1 MSLVLDEHRGY
12 LSDNVRLAAF
22 ERAITATVRPGDV
35 VIDLGSGTGILGL
48 LATRAGAA
56 RVYAVEGT
64 ALGGLAREIA
74 TANNVADRIRVVR
87 GWSTWVSLPELAD
100 VVVTDQ
106 IGHFGIEAG
115 LFEYLPDAT
124 RRLLKPG
131 GRTIPMAMSWRMA
144 PVECVE
150 LRESIDFW
158 RERRAGFDLTP
169 VVPPAEASGYPTTLA
184 REALLSVPATLATAA
199 TATVPLSGLID
210 GRMSFEITRPGTFD
224 GLAGW
229 FVAELSPGVTFTNG
243 PETAERI
250 NRRQVVLPVQPV
262 RVQQGDRVCARVRF
276 RPATLMVHWQVEVTD
291 AAGRER
297 MRVHRSTFQGMLVA
311 PEDLATRTP
320 SARPILSRRGIARR
334 MALELC
340 DGARTIEQIEAE
352 LRSAFPDVLP
362 SDEEVAA
369 FVSEVIGSDLA

>member
-1 MSLVLDEHRGY
+1 M
-12 LSDNVRLAAF
+12 
-22 ERAITATVRPGDV
+22 
-35 VIDLGSGTGILGL
+35 
-48 LATRAGAA
+48 
-56 RVYAVEGT
+56 
-64 ALGGLAREIA
+64 
-74 TANNVADRIRVVR
+74 
-87 GWSTWVSLPELAD
+87 
-100 VVVTDQ
+100 
-106 IGHFGIEAG
+106 
-115 LFEYLPDAT
+115 
-124 RRLLKPG
+124 
-131 GRTIPMAMSWRMA
+131 TISWRMA

-184 REALLSVPATLATAA
+184 GEALLSMPATLATAA
-199 TATVPLSGLID
+199 AAMLPESGLVD
-210 GRMSFEITRPGTFD
+210 GQMAFEINRPGTLD

-243 PETAERI
+243 PEVERI

-276 RPATLMVHWQVEVTD
+276 RPATLMVDWQVAVAD
-291 AAGRER
+291 ASGRER
-297 MRVHRSTFQGMLVA
+297 MRVRRATFQGMLIA

-320 SARPILSRRGIARR
+320 SARPALSRRGIARR
-334 MALELC
+334 MALALC

-352 LRSAFPDVLP
+352 LRDAFPDVLP
-362 SDEEVAA
+362 SDEEAAA